1 MDAVTGRHEHA
12 EPRLYKYSTRF
23 GGVAGGETRTAE
35 HEAKMISER
44 TKATLAAARAR
55 GVKLGGDRGAR
66 LTQKARN
73 PNKRA
78 APERQEGSSLV
89 SQSKTTAAGR
99 PRRLIGAL
107 GALGQPTESRLGPY

>member
-23 GGVAGGETRTAE
+23 GGVAGGETCTAE

-66 LTQKARN
+66 LTQKAR
-73 PNKRA
+73 RA
-78 APERQEGSSLV
+78 GWEARMARAHAKAAVDYAGVE
-89 SQSKTTAAGR
+89 QSGHPHRHRDRHLARCTG
-99 PRRLIGAL
+99 
-107 GALGQPTESRLGPY
+107 